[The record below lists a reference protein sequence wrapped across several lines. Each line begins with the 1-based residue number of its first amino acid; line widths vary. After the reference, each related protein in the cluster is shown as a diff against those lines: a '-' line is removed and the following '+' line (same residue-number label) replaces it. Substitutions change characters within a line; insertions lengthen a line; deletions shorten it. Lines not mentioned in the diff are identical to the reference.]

1 MLDDALSGEAGMYGG
16 SLLLVPHNARPKM
29 DSVRNPPLNLCMHV
43 QRSLY
48 TPLLAML
55 EQPNWALRIEA
66 RLFIEPYYSIA
77 CIPSVALLT
86 SALLIASA
94 ELWSHG
100 RWHVLLS
107 ALHV

>member
-1 MLDDALSGEAGMYGG
+1 MPGDGLSGEAGMYGG
-16 SLLLVPHNARPKM
+16 SLLLVPHSARPKT
-29 DSVRNPPLNLCMHV
+29 DSVRNPPLNLCVRV

-66 RLFIEPYYSIA
+66 RLFIEPYYA
-77 CIPSVALLT
+77 LPVRSVALLT
-86 SALLIASA
+86 SALLITSA
-94 ELWSHG
+94 ELWSQG
-100 RWHVLLS
+100 RWLS